1 MPRAEKED
9 ANEFHV
15 DFEENTRI
23 IPQDVNFMTVYDY
36 GGEDPL
42 VFPMHEDCYELLG
55 KVAKPRKIDTAALYQ
70 VFTAHLPPP
79 SHGSPN
85 ALDFDYGPAKE
96 YQSKSWPNAQG
107 IGYAVII
114 TRFYSRRPG
123 HRHHRKCPEE
133 SSQVDCTRNRATPKR
148 TNWTSC

>member
-1 MPRAEKED
+1 MPRAGKED
-9 ANEFHV
+9 ANEFNV

-23 IPQDVNFMTVYDY
+23 IPQDVDSITVYDY
-36 GGEDPL
+36 RGEDPL

-55 KVAKPRKIDTAALYQ
+55 KVAKPRMINTATLYQ

-85 ALDFDYGPAKE
+85 ALDFEYGPVKE
-96 YQSKSWPNAQG
+96 YQSKSWSDAPG
-107 IGYAVII
+107 RGYAVII

-123 HRHHRKCPEE
+123 HRHHRKRLEE
-133 SSQVDCTRNRATPKR
+133 SS
-148 TNWTSC
+148 